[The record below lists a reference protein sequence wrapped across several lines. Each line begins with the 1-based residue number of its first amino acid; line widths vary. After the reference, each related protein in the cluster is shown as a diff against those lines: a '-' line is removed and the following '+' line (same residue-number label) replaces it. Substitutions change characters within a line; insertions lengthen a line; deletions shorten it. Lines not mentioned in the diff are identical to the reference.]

1 MATIF
6 TNPNDRVF
14 YACMGVFYIERQT
27 TYSMDSKDE
36 PTDGKFLNGVQSVGV
51 DRSQT
56 RTSMLDVGRWQR
68 KYGTYGKQ
76 EFSITIERLVNTASV
91 DGSSDNQGITS
102 FFYNV
107 DGKTTYSATH
117 ILNSSNLGASG
128 FKNELRNYDIILVY
142 APDSFKRLGAGTGT
156 DADKFMATQYR
167 CCLLTEISY
176 SIPVNGPVIETLTF
190 TSHIANQIDV
200 SSKDWDDMKEPE
212 ADQTGET
219 IRRQDIDTTNSVFP
233 LEVQRMF
240 ELGTSEA
247 GIPILGLQSI
257 DISAT
262 IEYSD
267 IMDVGQWRGSN
278 LTGDAVTATLPDP
291 PHPFAGRSEPAGS
304 TNLRAE
310 QNLYRQVILP
320 IDIGCSFTGIGRSQ
334 YRAQPNYQAFEN
346 TDTTFSATD
355 GDDDHTLKN
364 NYNGSR
370 YEANRSILVAA
381 QKESNYF
388 QWNLGK
394 RNYLEN
400 ISYTGGDTGGSNV
413 EVTMSYKNET
423 SDFVLM
429 KAASIVDIDP
439 PTRKR
444 GLQIYY

>member
-1 MATIF
+1 MSTIF

-14 YACMGVFYIERQT
+14 YACMGVFYVKRQT
-27 TYSMDSKDE
+27 THSGGNSLPE
-36 PTDGKFLNGVQSVGV
+36 NGKFLNGVQSVGV
-51 DRSQT
+51 EQSQT

-76 EFSITIERLVNTASV
+76 EFTITVERLLNTAPILT
-91 DGSSDNQGITS
+91 GSGDDEGLTT

-107 DGKTTYSATH
+107 NGKTSYSDTH
-117 ILNSSNLGASG
+117 LLNSANLGASG
-128 FKNELRNYDIILVY
+128 FKNQLRNYDIVLVY
-142 APDSFKRLGAGTGT
+142 APDNFKRLGAGTGT

-176 SIPVNGPVIETLTF
+176 SIPVDGPVTETLTF

-200 SSKDWDDMKEPE
+200 SSKDWDDMKEPQ

-219 IRRQDIDTTNSVFP
+219 IRRQDIDTTNSVLP
-233 LEVQRMF
+233 TEVQRMF
-240 ELGTSEA
+240 DLGTSEA

-257 DISAT
+257 DITAS

-278 LTGDAVTATLPDP
+278 LEGDAVGAASPDP

-304 TNLRAE
+304 TDLRAE

-320 IDIGCSFTGIGRSQ
+320 VEIQCDFTGIARSQ
-334 YRAQPNYQAFEN
+334 YKVGGYQDFEN
-346 TDTTFSATD
+346 TDTTFAGSD
-355 GDDDHTLKN
+355 GSDDKN
-364 NYNGSR
+364 VGITNDSR
-370 YEANRSILVAA
+370 YEAGRSILIAA
-381 QKESNYF
+381 QKAGNYH

-394 RNYLEN
+394 RNYLESIN
-400 ISYTGGDTGGSNV
+400 QTGGDTGGSNV
-413 EVTMSYKNET
+413 EVTMSYKNDV

-429 KAASIVDIDP
+429 TAASVVDITP
-439 PTRKR
+439 PTQNT